1 MFVLQDGY
9 PAPNR
14 LAFQFPISDTEHD
27 LQITTND
34 INDMKRLVDVAQ
46 LHQIAPQDVF
56 AAFTDFQQ
64 HEMKPQAFTTRIS
77 RLIPA
82 VPDADESFISL
93 CLSRIF
99 YAFDHTN
106 NGTVNM
112 RECVCGV
119 SLLSSGPKSEKLGI
133 SFDWWDSDEDGFLS
147 PEEFELYLGSYLRV
161 LIRLTECGVMQDAET
176 VDKLVRDTAA
186 HAIKQI
192 FAGVPPTSER
202 RISFKDFGNWYSD
215 GGFDSV
221 GWLEMLDLR
230 KWNISPAS
238 ENWSL
243 AATGS
248 CASEGTDGH
257 TETQQRFSF
266 PLYDDKA
273 MEMTRDDI
281 AYMQRLT
288 TLSGLNNYTPKQIHD
303 MLSAGSEGKYLH
315 KKMFLEAMKDNIPT
329 SPDEHAEFVQQ
340 SFESMFHAYD
350 YTRTKDMPAESV
362 ATPTFITGFSLL
374 SSGSK
379 SEKLAIAFEL
389 MSDHENGMTQ
399 SRLSVFLSAFLT
411 ILIAMSNF
419 GKGVSASN
427 FASVSQNACKSVADQ
442 IFSETSADDD
452 IQQRDNDDV
461 ISFDEFARW
470 YGERGFETLTWLELL
485 DLRKWHFMVEN
496 SGD

>member
-1 MFVLQDGY
+1 M
-9 PAPNR
+9 PNR
-14 LAFQFPISDTEHD
+14 LAFQFPISDTVHD
-27 LQITTND
+27 LRITTND

-46 LHQIAPQDVF
+46 LNQIIPQDVF
-56 AAFTDFQQ
+56 AAFADFPH
-64 HEMKPQAFTTRIS
+64 HEMTPQTFTTRIS

-99 YAFDHTN
+99 YAFDHDDS
-106 NGTVNM
+106 GTVNM

-119 SLLSSGPKSEKLGI
+119 SLLSSGPKSDKLGL
-133 SFDWWDSDEDGFLS
+133 SFDWWDNDEDGFLS

-161 LIRLTECGVMQDAET
+161 LIRLTECGVMHDAET
-176 VDKLVRDTAA
+176 VDKLVSETAA

-192 FAGVPPTSER
+192 FAGVPSTSER

-248 CASEGTDGH
+248 CASEGTEAQ
-257 TETQQRFSF
+257 TEAQACFSF
-266 PLYDDKA
+266 PLYDGAA

-288 TLSGLNNYTPKQIHD
+288 TLSGLNNYTPVELHKI
-303 MLSAGSEGKYLH
+303 LSAASEDKFLH
-315 KKMFLEAMKDNIPT
+315 KNKFLEAMKDNIPT

-340 SFESMFHAYD
+340 SFVSMFHAYD
-350 YTRTKDMPAESV
+350 YTRTKDMPADSV
-362 ATPTFITGFSLL
+362 ASPVFISGFSLL
-374 SSGSK
+374 ASGSK
-379 SEKLAIAFEL
+379 STKLAIAFEL
-389 MSDHENGMTQ
+389 MSDNENGMTKPQ
-399 SRLSVFLSAFLT
+399 LSLFLSSFLT
-411 ILIAMSNF
+411 ILIAMCNF
-419 GKGVSASN
+419 GKDASAFN
-427 FASVSQNACKSVADQ
+427 LASVTQKACNIVVEQ
-442 IFSETSADDD
+442 IFREASERKTDA
-452 IQQRDNDDV
+452 IT
-461 ISFDEFARW
+461 FDEFARW